1 MHVIFIV
8 AIVFLLLKW
17 FSWKLTA
24 ESLIYFMV
32 KNNIEMP
39 DEQKDE
45 AIKETLYHWF
55 KIKRK

>member
-1 MHVIFIV
+1 MYVIFIA

-24 ESLIYFMV
+24 TSLIYFMV
-32 KNNIEMP
+32 KNNIEIP

-45 AIKETLYHWF
+45 AIKETLYRWF
-55 KIKRK
+55 KVKRK

>member
-1 MHVIFIV
+1 MYVIFIV
-8 AIVFLLLKW
+8 AVVFLLLKW

-24 ESLIYFMV
+24 ESLIYFIV
-32 KNNIEMP
+32 KNNIEIS

>member
-1 MHVIFIV
+1 MYVIFIV
-8 AIVFLLLKW
+8 AVVFLLLKW
-17 FSWKLTA
+17 FFWKLIA
-24 ESLIYFMV
+24 KSLIYFIV
-32 KNNIEMP
+32 KNNIEIS

>member
-8 AIVFLLLKW
+8 AIVFLLFKW

>member
-1 MHVIFIV
+1 MYVIFIV
-8 AIVFLLLKW
+8 AVVFLLLKW

-24 ESLIYFMV
+24 ESLIYFIV
-32 KNNIEMP
+32 KNNIEIP

-45 AIKETLYHWF
+45 AIKETFYRWF